1 MIIIDKK
8 ELVIFFSWAARY
20 MATRSGKKKKKKKM
34 AVLFPRKR
42 KADCCVDMSAVSTS
56 GLMDEPRRKEESLR
70 RIRCATGT
78 CLFPPFP
85 RVSPSLRD
93 YSSGKNESERE

>member
-1 MIIIDKK
+1 
-8 ELVIFFSWAARY
+8 